1 MFCRTL
7 TYILCDTG
15 RAGRCVMTSVG
26 ALAAVSAAAWPPLT
40 VARSYATVAVLLLP
54 LMLLLA
60 GQGALVDG
68 HRPQHA
74 RRTSAAAAAG
84 DQRGIHDSR
93 VVQDAEYV
101 VSRVHFIITP
111 PRYRAAEYCGS
122 VAEWLACWTQAQYGP
137 WVQIA
142 VATLSGNNLRQ
153 TAHTHRASVH
163 QAAKSVA
170 CLLYTSPSPR
180 D

>member
-1 MFCRTL
+1 MFVFDHVPPIFSVLL
-7 TYILCDTG
+7 TYSLKINSLLVAAPLRMMCDTG
-15 RAGRCVMTSVG
+15 RAGSCVMTSVG

-54 LMLLLA
+54 LLLLLLA

-74 RRTSAAAAAG
+74 RRTSAAAAG

-101 VSRVHFIITP
+101 VSRVHFIITR

-122 VAEWLACWTQAQYGP
+122 VAEWLACWTQAQ
-137 WVQIA
+137 
-142 VATLSGNNLRQ
+142 
-153 TAHTHRASVH
+153 
-163 QAAKSVA
+163 
-170 CLLYTSPSPR
+170 
-180 D
+180 

>member
-1 MFCRTL
+1 M
-7 TYILCDTG
+7 
-15 RAGRCVMTSVG
+15 MTSVG

-54 LMLLLA
+54 LLLLA

-74 RRTSAAAAAG
+74 RRSSAAAAG

-101 VSRVHFIITP
+101 VSRVHFIITR
-111 PRYRAAEYCGS
+111 PRYRTAEYCGS
-122 VAEWLACWTQAQYGP
+122 VAEWLACWTQAQ
-137 WVQIA
+137 
-142 VATLSGNNLRQ
+142 
-153 TAHTHRASVH
+153 
-163 QAAKSVA
+163 
-170 CLLYTSPSPR
+170 
-180 D
+180 

>member
-1 MFCRTL
+1 
-7 TYILCDTG
+7 
-15 RAGRCVMTSVG
+15 MTSVG

-54 LMLLLA
+54 LLLLA

-101 VSRVHFIITP
+101 VPRVHFIITR

-122 VAEWLACWTQAQYGP
+122 VA
-137 WVQIA
+137 
-142 VATLSGNNLRQ
+142 
-153 TAHTHRASVH
+153 
-163 QAAKSVA
+163 
-170 CLLYTSPSPR
+170 
-180 D
+180 